1 MCDKLG
7 TDMTEKRSQT
17 RFKVDDEIYVY
28 NSSSYAAFVGNILD
42 ISHSGISF
50 SYVMDISAPVDLDK
64 LSILSSK
71 HRYVLKNLPFET
83 ISDEIIQGDPA
94 STVVMRRRSGR
105 FLSLTPEQERELERF
120 IENFTQ

>member
-1 MCDKLG
+1 MS
-7 TDMTEKRSQT
+7 EKRKQE
-17 RFKVDDEIYVY
+17 RFKVDNDIYVY
-28 NSSSYAAFVGNILD
+28 NSSSYIAFVGNILD
-42 ISHSGISF
+42 ISPSGISF
-50 SYVMDISAPVDLDK
+50 SYVMEISVPVDLDK

-71 HRYVLKNLPFET
+71 HNSVLKNLPFET

-120 IENFTQ
+120 IENFAR